1 MWTTIKKILPFNIR
15 KLGLGQVLELNE
27 ICSGWD
33 KMLGNLFGET
43 FKNKAKPVSLKNK
56 ILIVDCMNSAW
67 AGELQLK
74 QPKIIKQI
82 DNVFGKELVEKIRF
96 IC

>member
-33 KMLGNLFGET
+33 KMLGSLFGEK
-43 FKNKAKPVSLKNK
+43 FKNKAKPISLKNK
-56 ILIVDCMNSAW
+56 TLIVDCMNSVW

-74 QPKIIKQI
+74 QIKIIQHI
-82 DNVFGKELVEKIRF
+82 NNIFGKELVEKIRF
-96 IC
+96 IS

>member
-33 KMLGNLFGET
+33 KMLENLFGES
-43 FKNKAKPVSLKNK
+43 FKNKARPVSLKDK
-56 ILIVDCMNSAW
+56 TLIVDCMNSVW

-74 QPKIIKQI
+74 QPRIIQQI
-82 DNVFGKELVEKIRF
+82 NNVFGKELVKKIRF
-96 IC
+96 IS